1 MKKRLLIAFLF
12 FIGSYNSIA
21 QNSINFDP
29 PCVTPGDPITISVQ
43 DPSGNDLNV
52 YWINQPNITF
62 LTPNTP
68 TGRTQTTVIFNT
80 GASNLIALDVNTFI
94 PVINTPMSPPYTAFG
109 ENASPIMDDNTPPSL
124 SKFVRITNNDAAT
137 YKTTI
142 KGTIF
147 SVV

>member
-68 TGRTQTTVIFNT
+68 TGSTQTTVIFNT

-94 PVINTPMSPPYTAFG
+94 PVINTSVNVNSNPFYI
-109 ENASPIMDDNTPPSL
+109 NCNNL
-124 SKFVRITNNDAAT
+124 TNECEGAEIDLIDYIQHHLLLYMA
-137 YKTTI
+137 I
-142 KGTIF
+142 KAILIIKH
-147 SVV
+147 